1 MGPKP
6 KKSPSL
12 ENYPACD
19 AVVAKIAD
27 ELWGKTPGEN
37 IGNSLK
43 VFYGKSPELV
53 LSIIQTPFFPRILQ
67 R

>member
-19 AVVAKIAD
+19 AEVAKIAD
-27 ELWGKTPGEN
+27 ELWGKIPRKILAN
-37 IGNSLK
+37 DLK
-43 VFYGKSPELV
+43 VIYGKSPELV
-53 LSIIQTPFFPRILQ
+53 LSIIQEPFFPPISPR
-67 R
+67 